1 MQRSKYRILG
11 LVGQGQY
18 GKVYCASDRQKGQL
32 VALKELSHS
41 ATSTSQFLQELW
53 YIISLQHP
61 NIAACLGLEHIQN
74 GRYLVM
80 DYCEAGTLR
89 GLIEGNQTLG
99 LLEGLQ
105 IIVEVLQ
112 GLDYAHQRGIIHCDI
127 KPENILLTIVAGK
140 WQPKLSDF
148 GIARRLPSHHD
159 IGSPSHAP
167 GGSPAYMAPER
178 FYGMYS
184 AQSDIY
190 AMGVVLYELLVGDR
204 PFHGLFN
211 ELMWAHMNHRV
222 ERPTFLPEC
231 LQNILQTSLEKLPAR
246 RFPSAGAMTES
257 LKAAMADPSVQEI
270 GDRLIPWYSPSQIT
284 TTGEATNS
292 LDQDSNAIDSLEF
305 YDLPYKLN
313 NPPPSDSQPLLA
325 SNPTHLYSATGSNVI
340 TWSYTEQHSQSFTLS
355 ESVVSLYPMSHGCY
369 ILTNNYLHWWHNS
382 SHQPDSQSLGF
393 LQKIFKET
401 DTTLKPTTLAISQ
414 DLVKSRF
421 NSSLVGQA
429 DLLPECQRDY
439 LTIAVPGQLRFYSLT
454 KGLTNP
460 DHSTENQGHSSIKLL
475 KVISVSTQILPQL
488 TFIDGRHLLA
498 TWSNTK
504 PSSPKTI
511 FQMYSRRGAPM
522 GTIKLPINV
531 NQVFATPHPYTILA
545 LCQHQPLTLLQI
557 NLKPLSVIRVAVA
570 SPPTALFMADWGY
583 GWTIEPGKMQIFN
596 WSGHRLVEYN
606 CPVATAL
613 APWKQTG
620 LALVPSTGYSI
631 KVVDSLGLPLQELS
645 EDIDV

>member
-105 IIVEVLQ
+105 IIVEILQ

-246 RFPSAGAMTES
+246 RFPSASAMTES

-284 TTGEATNS
+284 TTGEATDS

-305 YDLPYKLN
+305 YDLPHKLN
-313 NPPPSDSQPLLA
+313 HPPAPASKTLLA

-340 TWSYTEQHSQSFTLS
+340 TWSYTETQPQSFTLS

-382 SHQPDSQSLGF
+382 SPQPESQSLEF
-393 LQKIFKET
+393 LQNIFKGT
-401 DTTLKPTTLAISQ
+401 DTTVKPTTLTISQ
-414 DLVKSRF
+414 DVVKSNLI
-421 NSSLVGQA
+421 NSSRQA

-439 LTIAVPGQLRFYSLT
+439 LTIALPGQLRFYSLT
-454 KGLTNP
+454 KELTNP
-460 DHSTENQGHSSIKLL
+460 NHSTDHQGHSSIKLL

-504 PSSPKTI
+504 SSSPKTI
-511 FQMYSRRGAPM
+511 FQMYSRRGARM
-522 GTIKLPINV
+522 GNIKLPINV

-545 LCQHQPLTLLQI
+545 LCQHEPLTLLQI
-557 NLKPLSVIRVAVA
+557 NLKPLSVIRVSIT

-583 GWTIEPGKMQIFN
+583 GWTIEPGKVQIFN

-620 LALVPSTGYSI
+620 LALVTSTAESI
-631 KVVDSLGLPLQELS
+631 KVVDSLNLPVQELS
-645 EDIDV
+645 EDI

>member
-105 IIVEVLQ
+105 IIVEVLE

-246 RFPSAGAMTES
+246 RFPSASAMTES

-284 TTGEATNS
+284 TTGEATDS
-292 LDQDSNAIDSLEF
+292 LGQDSNAIDSLEF
-305 YDLPYKLN
+305 YDLPHKLN
-313 NPPPSDSQPLLA
+313 HPTAPASKTLLA

-340 TWSYTEQHSQSFTLS
+340 TWSYTETQPQSFTLS

-382 SHQPDSQSLGF
+382 SPQPESQSLEF
-393 LQKIFKET
+393 VQNIFKGT
-401 DTTLKPTTLAISQ
+401 DTTVKPTTLTISQ
-414 DLVKSRF
+414 DVVKSNF
-421 NSSLVGQA
+421 NSSRQA

-439 LTIAVPGQLRFYSLT
+439 LTIALPGQLRFYSLT
-454 KGLTNP
+454 KELTNP
-460 DHSTENQGHSSIKLL
+460 HHSTDHQGHSSIKLL

-504 PSSPKTI
+504 SSSPKTI
-511 FQMYSRRGAPM
+511 FQMYSRRGARM
-522 GTIKLPINV
+522 GSIKLPINV

-545 LCQHQPLTLLQI
+545 LCQHEPLTLLQI
-557 NLKPLSVIRVAVA
+557 NLKPLSVIRVSIT

-583 GWTIEPGKMQIFN
+583 GWTIESGKVQIFN

-620 LALVPSTGYSI
+620 LALVTSTADSI
-631 KVVDSLGLPLQELS
+631 KVVDSLNLPVQELS
-645 EDIDV
+645 EDI

>member
-1 MQRSKYRILG
+1 MGRSKYRILG

-18 GKVYCASDRQKGQL
+18 GKVYGASDRQKGQL

-41 ATSTSQFLQELW
+41 ATSTSQFLKELW

-105 IIVEVLQ
+105 IIVEVLE

-127 KPENILLTIVAGK
+127 KPENILLKIVAGK

-159 IGSPSHAP
+159 IGSLSNAP

-184 AQSDIY
+184 VQSDIY

-246 RFPSAGAMTES
+246 RFPSASAMRES

-284 TTGEATNS
+284 KIGEAPDS
-292 LDQDSNAIDSLEF
+292 LGQDSNACDSLEF
-305 YDLPYKLN
+305 YDLPHKLN
-313 NPPPSDSQPLLA
+313 HPSAPASKTLLA

-340 TWSYTEQHSQSFTLS
+340 AWSYTEPQPQSFTLS

-382 SHQPDSQSLGF
+382 SPQPESQSLEF
-393 LQKIFKET
+393 VQNIFKGT
-401 DTTLKPTTLAISQ
+401 DTTVKPTTLTISQ
-414 DLVKSRF
+414 DVVKSNF
-421 NSSLVGQA
+421 NSSRQA
-429 DLLPECQRDY
+429 DLPREYQRDY
-439 LTIAVPGQLRFYSLT
+439 LTIALPGQLRFYSLT
-454 KGLTNP
+454 KELTNP
-460 DHSTENQGHSSIKLL
+460 HHRTDHQGHSSIKLL

-522 GTIKLPINV
+522 GSIKLPINV
-531 NQVFATPHPYTILA
+531 NQVFVAPHPYTILA
-545 LCQHQPLTLLQI
+545 LCQHEPLTVLQI
-557 NLKPLSVIRVAVA
+557 SLKPLSVIRVAIT

-583 GWTIEPGKMQIFN
+583 GWTIESGKVEIFN

-620 LALVPSTGYSI
+620 LALVTSTADSI
-631 KVVDSLGLPLQELS
+631 KVVDSLNLPVQELS
-645 EDIDV
+645 EDI